1 MRSVYISFFVCVQ
14 KGYRISN
21 LKISE
26 AFVIDF
32 EVTFLCDF
40 VLGVLNLE
48 ARACSLADS
57 EIYLSIPLTDLV
69 VVLNTMFIVF
79 NL

>member
-1 MRSVYISFFVCVQ
+1 MCASENF
-14 KGYRISN
+14 KISN

-40 VLGVLNLE
+40 VLGVLNIFKTQ
-48 ARACSLADS
+48 SL
-57 EIYLSIPLTDLV
+57 IRKPGP
-69 VVLNTMFIVF
+69 VVLQILKFTF
-79 NL
+79 LYLLQT

>member
-1 MRSVYISFFVCVQ
+1 MITKQMCALENF
-14 KGYRISN
+14 KISN

-40 VLGVLNLE
+40 VSRIFLRLSLE
-48 ARACSLADS
+48 FGSQG
-57 EIYLSIPLTDLV
+57 P
-69 VVLNTMFIVF
+69 
-79 NL
+79 

>member
-1 MRSVYISFFVCVQ
+1 MSVTRCWNSLVRSVYISFFVCVQ

-40 VLGVLNLE
+40 VLGVLNILRLSLE
-48 ARACSLADS
+48 FGSQGL
-57 EIYLSIPLTDLV
+57 
-69 VVLNTMFIVF
+69 
-79 NL
+79 